1 MDMMEVSKKL
11 CKPITQ
17 ILHHCRPGSQ
27 AASVS
32 VKDICIRRRRVK
44 ISLYIS
50 HFLSTWNSRVFEFG
64 AVLYLATIYPGT
76 LLPMSIYARY
86 SLLTFCY
93 RLSIKSWPSSSDYD
107 WIAQHF
113 KRCGLSVVF
122 FFFQGTFSRRRND

>member
-1 MDMMEVSKKL
+1 MAHTS
-11 CKPITQ
+11 
-17 ILHHCRPGSQ
+17 
-27 AASVS
+27 S
-32 VKDICIRRRRVK
+32 VKIP
-44 ISLYIS
+44 LYIS

-93 RLSIKSWPSSSDYD
+93 RLTIKSWPSSSDYD

-122 FFFQGTFSRRRND
+122 FQGTHFPTDGMIDRSVKQWLSVGSESSDGSSAGNFRSDCQGLLSL